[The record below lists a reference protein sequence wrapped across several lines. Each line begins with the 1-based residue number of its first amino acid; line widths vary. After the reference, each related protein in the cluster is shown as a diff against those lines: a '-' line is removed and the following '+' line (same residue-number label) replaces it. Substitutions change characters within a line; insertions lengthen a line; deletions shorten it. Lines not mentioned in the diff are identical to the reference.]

1 MREHRTSRPESRS
14 GARLSRS
21 GARLDLKQASA
32 ARKLTRPALI
42 GAAVVAGGLAAAACG
57 SATGATSTTSA
68 AARPTSSTKAPA
80 GATPSAAAVHTAK
93 VAGVGTVLVTST
105 GRTLYLF
112 SPDKQKMV
120 TCTASSG
127 CAKYWPPL
135 ELGAGVSV
143 AHPGLGLEAP
153 LLGTIEAPDGH
164 SQVTYDR
171 WPLYTF
177 AGDSGPGQA
186 KGQGLDTFGGHWAAV
201 TAAGRAAGSGVP
213 PASSTPSTAAT

>member
-1 MREHRTSRPESRS
+1 M
-14 GARLSRS
+14 
-21 GARLDLKQASA
+21 
-32 ARKLTRPALI
+32 
-42 GAAVVAGGLAAAACG
+42 
-57 SATGATSTTSA
+57 
-68 AARPTSSTKAPA
+68 
-80 GATPSAAAVHTAK
+80 
-93 VAGVGTVLVTST
+93 GTVLVTST

-143 AHPGLGLEAP
+143 AHPGRGLEAP

-164 SQVTYDR
+164 SQVTYNH

-186 KGQGLDTFGGHWAAV
+186 KGQGLDTFGGGWAAV
-201 TAAGRAAGSGVP
+201 TASGQGVGPTAGPTTPSPPLPTTMTPSPAATMTPP
-213 PASSTPSTAAT
+213 PATPSPQPTTTTTPE